1 MSVLVIDDAL
11 IFFVVEWQAMNKIKS
26 SEAPEIYLTSFITQ
40 DCFLAFEALLAKS
53 RFCGEKQDIFSTSG
67 LLLLKK

>member
-1 MSVLVIDDAL
+1 
-11 IFFVVEWQAMNKIKS
+11 MNKIKS

-53 RFCGEKQDIFSTSG
+53 CFCGEKQDIFSTSG
-67 LLLLKK
+67 ISLLKK